1 MQCERAALAAAL
13 LLNSNHNDN
22 TTAQCGERDL
32 RELLLSFVHQ
42 TEWRKDGF
50 EGRRGVYDY

>member
-1 MQCERAALAAAL
+1 M

-22 TTAQCGERDL
+22 TTPQCGERDL